1 MGAPYKKNGG
11 PIFFLQ
17 LSRGPKGPS
26 RWLKATSPPQDL
38 EVCARRAPYLLVS
51 NITGHTKPRQ
61 GTPEKKAENR
71 ISKQTPNRF
80 YVENPTGTRVHLLNV
95 CHSGRSALCR
105 SSAEL
110 ARHWFVPVISVSS
123 H

>member
-1 MGAPYKKNGG
+1 MSEVYMVGSQNFSIVHFLPMPLAVVWVFRLTGGGGGMGPWHYW
-11 PIFFLQ
+11 PHE
-17 LSRGPKGPS
+17 
-26 RWLKATSPPQDL
+26 TSPGYSQEESRKPDFRS
-38 EVCARRAPYLLVS
+38 RRH
-51 NITGHTKPRQ
+51 IDFTWKIQ
-61 GTPEKKAENR
+61 QE
-71 ISKQTPNRF
+71 Q
-80 YVENPTGTRVHLLNV
+80 RVHLLNV